1 MLDLFVNCA
10 FDNAKME
17 AKLEV
22 LLVEDDQ
29 DVASFLIEALQEAGY
44 TVEHVS
50 SGRDGLFS
58 AASTLF
64 DVIILDRLLPGGI
77 DGLKIL
83 EILRGQNNHTP
94 VLLLSG
100 LGDVEEKIR
109 GLKAGGS
116 DYLAKP
122 FAISELL
129 ARIEALTRPRN
140 GKSAQTELVV
150 GDLEMNL
157 LTRGVKRAG
166 KKISLQQREFRLL
179 EFLMRHPGQALTRA
193 KLLEAVWQYHFDPG
207 TNLVEVHVSRL
218 RQKIE
223 EPFNDQILHTV
234 RNVGY
239 MLRPKNAG
247 VQA

>member
-1 MLDLFVNCA
+1 M
-10 FDNAKME
+10 
-17 AKLEV
+17 EV

-29 DVASFLIEALQEAGY
+29 DVANFLIEALQEAGY
-44 TVEHVS
+44 TVEHAS

-58 AASTLF
+58 AASTPF
-64 DVIILDRLLPGGI
+64 DIIILDRLLPGGI

-129 ARIEALTRPRN
+129 ARIEALTRPRS
-140 GKSAQTELVV
+140 GKSAQTELIV

-166 KKISLQQREFRLL
+166 KKINLQQREFRLL

-223 EPFNDQILHTV
+223 EPFNDQILHTI

-239 MLRPKNAG
+239 MLRPKNIGA
-247 VQA
+247 QA